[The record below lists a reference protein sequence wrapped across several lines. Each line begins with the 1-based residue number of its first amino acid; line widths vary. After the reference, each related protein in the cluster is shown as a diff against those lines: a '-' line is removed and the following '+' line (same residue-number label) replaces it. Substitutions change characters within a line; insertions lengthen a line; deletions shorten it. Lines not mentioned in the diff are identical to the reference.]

1 MDNPDSTHATIAG
14 YEPAARLM
22 LVLLCCVWGVTW
34 PIMRIA
40 LSEIP
45 PFTMRAV
52 SGLIGALMLFAI
64 CAFRRRNLS
73 IPGAKA
79 WLHVTAASL
88 LNIVGFSLFSAF
100 AQLAAATSRVAI
112 LAYTMP
118 IWTVILSLIF
128 LRERPTGIQPIAI
141 GLCAAGLAVL
151 IWPLAAG
158 GIPSGILLALATGAS
173 WAGGTVYLKWA
184 RLDADPMAL
193 ATWQVAIAF
202 LFIAACMLI
211 FEGGPDFRSAH
222 TLGVVATVLS
232 GVLGTGIAY
241 GLWFT
246 IVHRLPALTASLGV
260 LGSPVI
266 GVIASVLMLGE
277 RPTATDIVGFALVLA
292 ASACVLF
299 ARNGAAVDQAASEK
313 KRGVTA

>member
-1 MDNPDSTHATIAG
+1 VNNPDRAHATIAG
-14 YEPAARLM
+14 HDPAARLM
-22 LVLLCCVWGVTW
+22 LILLCCVWGLTW

-40 LSEIP
+40 LSEVP
-45 PFTMRAV
+45 PLTMRAL
-52 SGLIGALMLFAI
+52 SALIGALMLFGI
-64 CAFRRRNLS
+64 CAVKRRSLS
-73 IPGAKA
+73 IPGAKG
-79 WLHVTAASL
+79 WLHVTVASL
-88 LNIVGFSLFSAF
+88 LNIVAFSLFSAF
-100 AQLAAATSRVAI
+100 AQLEAATSRVAV

-128 LRERPTGIQPIAI
+128 LREKPTGVQPIAI
-141 GLCAAGLAVL
+141 GLCVAGLAVL
-151 IWPLAAG
+151 IYPLAAG
-158 GIPSGILLALATGAS
+158 GIPRGIVLALATGAS

-202 LFIAACMLI
+202 FVIAACMLI
-211 FEGGPDFRSAH
+211 FEGRPDFRTAH

-232 GVLGTGIAY
+232 GVLGTGLAY
-241 GLWFT
+241 ALWFS
-246 IVHRLPALTASLGV
+246 IVHRLPAVTASLGV

-277 RPTATDIVGFALVLA
+277 RPTATDLLGFALVLA

-299 ARNGAAVDQAASEK
+299 ARSGPAVDPTASDK

>member
-1 MDNPDSTHATIAG
+1 
-14 YEPAARLM
+14 
-22 LVLLCCVWGVTW
+22 
-34 PIMRIA
+34 
-40 LSEIP
+40 
-45 PFTMRAV
+45 
-52 SGLIGALMLFAI
+52 
-64 CAFRRRNLS
+64 
-73 IPGAKA
+73 
-79 WLHVTAASL
+79 
-88 LNIVGFSLFSAF
+88 
-100 AQLAAATSRVAI
+100 VAI

-128 LRERPTGIQPIAI
+128 LREKPTGIQLIAI

-151 IWPLAAG
+151 IWPLAVG
-158 GIPSGILLALATGAS
+158 GIPRGILLALATGAS

-202 LFIAACMLI
+202 LVIAACMLI
-211 FEGGPDFRSAH
+211 FEGGPDFRTAH
-222 TLGVVATVLS
+222 TLGVVTTVLS

-241 GLWFT
+241 GLWFS

-266 GVIASVLMLGE
+266 GVVASVLMLGE
-277 RPTATDIVGFALVLA
+277 RPTATDIVGFVLVLA

-299 ARNGAAVDQAASEK
+299 ARSGPAVDPTASDK

>member
-1 MDNPDSTHATIAG
+1 MNNPDRAHAKTAG
-14 YEPAARLM
+14 YDPAARLM

-52 SGLIGALMLFAI
+52 SALIGALMLFAI
-64 CAFRRRNLS
+64 CALKRRNLS
-73 IPGAKA
+73 IPGAKG
-79 WLHVTAASL
+79 WLHVTVASL
-88 LNIVGFSLFSAF
+88 LNIVAFSLFSAF

-118 IWTVILSLIF
+118 IWTVILSFIF

-141 GLCAAGLAVL
+141 ALCAAGLAVL

-158 GIPSGILLALATGAS
+158 GIPRGVLLALATGAS

-184 RLDADPMAL
+184 RVDADPTAL

-202 LFIAACMLI
+202 FFIAACMLI

-241 GLWFT
+241 ALWFS
-246 IVHRLPALTASLGV
+246 IIHRLPAVTASLGV

-299 ARNGAAVDQAASEK
+299 ARSGPAADHRADDKQ
-313 KRGVTA
+313 RGVTA